1 MELKHFSQSKIYL
14 TSREYIKL
22 VIANELTL
30 DEAIAEVRASNKID
44 QETKNALV
52 RDMMSKW
59 RDWCGYSK
67 VSMSE
72 TILREELKQTEPA
85 FETNQ

>member
-52 RDMMSKW
+52 RDMISKW
-59 RDWCGYSK
+59 RDWCGYSRIL
-67 VSMSE
+67 MSE
-72 TILREELKQTEPA
+72 TIAPVETKTEA
-85 FETNQ
+85 N